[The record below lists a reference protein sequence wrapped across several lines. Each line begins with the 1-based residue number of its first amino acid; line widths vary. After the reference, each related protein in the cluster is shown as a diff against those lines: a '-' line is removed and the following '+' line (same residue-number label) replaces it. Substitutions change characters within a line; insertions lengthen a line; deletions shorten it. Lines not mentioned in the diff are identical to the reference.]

1 MSPRLS
7 VSSMS
12 RVLAVCGMPG
22 SGKGEFAQI
31 FMDAGIPVRSMGD
44 MVREEVARRALDVV
58 PEVFG
63 QVAADLRREFGED
76 VLAVRLT
83 EAVNTLLASHPIVLI
98 DGLRGTAEYAVFKS
112 TWGDDFQSVAIHTD
126 KSIRFARMMARG
138 RSEDGGTATFEARDE
153 REKGWGLEELINSA
167 DVLVENN
174 DDLPQFQHQI
184 RMWLDTL
191 IQAS

>member
-1 MSPRLS
+1 
-7 VSSMS
+7 MS

-112 TWGDDFQSVAIHTD
+112 TWGENFQSVAIHTD

-184 RMWLDTL
+184 RLWLDTL